1 MKKELKER
9 VLAYNRTLAER
20 KEKASDLDVIVAALI
35 QLPPGQLKKILSD
48 DVLEV
53 IKKYGYGYTE

>member
-1 MKKELKER
+1 MRNDLRER
-9 VLAYNRTLAER
+9 VLAYNRTLNER

-35 QLPPGQLKKILSD
+35 QLPPGQLKKILTD

-53 IKKYGYGYTE
+53 LRKYGYTE